1 MNTERGGPP
10 APGPGVTAQGTNS
23 ENEMERNGT
32 KQVPL
37 EPTAAMIDQ
46 GAKRLVRWEDG
57 CVVVPG
63 KIRCAK
69 CNFALVRTNLYMQ
82 SGTTGPGNNET
93 EPCPNGC
100 GPLWP
105 VTWEQEAREA
115 YAVVERYFDEAQALR
130 RAVQDAYGR
139 LWCVNAEPMAP
150 VPLYPPAA
158 AARDARAILLAMLTK
173 EQQAEAISKAREAL
187 GHNAN

>member
-1 MNTERGGPP
+1 MNEQYEMNTQNSDGADGQLEAPVGPLKRNP
-10 APGPGVTAQGTNS
+10 LFVPGV
-23 ENEMERNGT
+23 M
-32 KQVPL
+32 
-37 EPTAAMIDQ
+37 
-46 GAKRLVRWEDG
+46 
-57 CVVVPG
+57 
-63 KIRCAK
+63 RCAK
-69 CNFALVRTNLYMQ
+69 CNFALVRTNLYVQ
-82 SGTTGPGNNET
+82 SGTTGQGHNET

-187 GHNAN
+187 GHNVGGNRLAPTQEQR